1 VRVNEPSGTETL
13 TKGDLLL
20 MGALFLAALGIKFYF
35 LQFYRVISSD
45 GVAYAQIARD
55 IFGGSGLASATHF
68 PPFYPL
74 LVALFHLV
82 FSDIELAGRLAAMF
96 MGSLL
101 VVPVYL
107 LAREFFDRRVGIMA
121 SALVMAWP
129 SLRQWSN
136 EVMSQSTY
144 ITLVLLG
151 SYLVW
156 HACRNRSLAHAVAGG
171 VSMGLAHL
179 TRSEGVLVF
188 LALSLVLAV
197 DATVKRDGRQLA
209 CLLAGWGAFFV
220 VFLPYAYFL
229 HEVTGTWQ
237 LTGKSRVA
245 LADSLM
251 EYLGR
256 PDLKR
261 DPAFQEIGYL
271 DVVRQYPD
279 FLRQNI
285 AGNLMKFVREFVP
298 PYLWLLG
305 LLGFC
310 TGGWNREKLK
320 ERAYLF
326 ATFAPLGI
334 IIVFFFIGPEYIQ
347 PYLPVFFLWVA
358 AGVLWM
364 EKQVLSL
371 AGGEHHL
378 LLAWRK
384 ATGVFSLVTTVMFAL
399 YLLAGQVPADRDRL
413 YHFSQDGGRYDHKR
427 IGLLLNEYLPKS
439 ARIMTRWGRVGFY
452 ADRGWVDMPQASL
465 EEIVATARKSGARYI
480 VVDGALVGLRPQLG
494 VLYEPLFVEGA
505 SGVYVEKGA
514 GFRPVPGLKLY
525 FLYRDTSSVGVAVYE
540 VMG

>member
-1 VRVNEPSGTETL
+1 MRGNEPSGSVHL
-13 TKGDLLL
+13 TRGDLLL

-55 IFGGSGLASATHF
+55 ILDGRGLAGATHF

-74 LVALFHLV
+74 LVALFHTM

-107 LAREFFDRRVGIMA
+107 LGREFFDRRVGIMA
-121 SALVMAWP
+121 AVLVMAWP

-151 SYLVW
+151 AYLVW
-156 HACRNRSLAHAVAGG
+156 RACRNRSLAYAVAGG

-188 LALSLVLAV
+188 LALSLVLTV
-197 DATVKRDGRQLA
+197 DAAIQRNGRQFA
-209 CLLAGWGAFFV
+209 CLLAGWGAFVV

-261 DPAFQEIGYL
+261 DPAFQEIRYL

-279 FLRQNI
+279 FLRQNS
-285 AGNLMKFVREFVP
+285 AGNLKKFAREFVP
-298 PYLWLLG
+298 PVIWLFG

-310 TGGWNREKLK
+310 TGGWSREHLK
-320 ERAYLF
+320 ERAFLV

-347 PYLPVFFLWVA
+347 PYLPVFFLWVS
-358 AGVLWM
+358 AGALWM
-364 EKQVLSL
+364 ETRALALVGMDRHPLLTLRGAGGMFSL
-371 AGGEHHL
+371 A
-378 LLAWRK
+378 
-384 ATGVFSLVTTVMFAL
+384 ATVLFAL
-399 YLLAGQVPADRDRL
+399 YLLAGQVPADRNMP

-439 ARIMTRWGRVGFY
+439 SRIMTRWGRVGFY

-514 GFRPVPGLKLY
+514 GFRPVPGLKLF
-525 FLYRDTSSVGVAVYE
+525 FLFRDPSSVGVAVYE

>member
-1 VRVNEPSGTETL
+1 MRGNEPSGTENL

-55 IFGGSGLASATHF
+55 ILGGRGLAGATHF

-74 LVALFHLV
+74 LVALFHSV
-82 FSDIELAGRLAAMF
+82 CSDIELAGRLAAMF

-151 SYLVW
+151 AYLVW
-156 HACRNRSLAHAVAGG
+156 LACRNRSLAYAVAGG

-197 DATVKRDGRQLA
+197 DAAVKRDGRQFA
-209 CLLAGWGAFFV
+209 CLLVGWGAFVV

-261 DPAFQEIGYL
+261 DPAFQDIGYL
-271 DVVRQYPD
+271 DVVRHYPD
-279 FLRQNI
+279 FLRQNCVV
-285 AGNLMKFVREFVP
+285 NLGKFAREFVP

-310 TGGWNREKLK
+310 TGGWSWEKLK
-320 ERAYLF
+320 ARACLA

-358 AGVLWM
+358 AGALWT
-364 EKQVLSL
+364 EKQVLSRT
-371 AGGEHHL
+371 GT
-378 LLAWRK
+378 RRS
-384 ATGVFSLVTTVMFAL
+384 ATGVFSLVTTALFAM
-399 YLLAGQVPADRDRL
+399 YLLAGQVPADRNIP

-494 VLYEPLFVEGA
+494 VLFEPLFVEGS
-505 SGVYVEKGA
+505 SGVYVEKGD

-525 FLYRDTSSVGVAVYE
+525 FLYRDASSVGVAVYE

>member
-1 VRVNEPSGTETL
+1 MRGNELSGTDNL
-13 TKGDLLL
+13 TKGDLLI
-20 MGALFLAALGIKFYF
+20 MGTLFLVALGIKFYF
-35 LQFYRVISSD
+35 LQFCRVISSD

-55 IFGGSGLASATHF
+55 ILAGRGFAGATHF

-74 LVALFHLV
+74 LVALFHTM

-101 VVPVYL
+101 VIPVYL
-107 LAREFFDRRVGIMA
+107 LAREFFDRQVGIMA
-121 SALVMAWP
+121 AVLVMAWP
-129 SLRQWSN
+129 SLRLWSN

-151 SYLVW
+151 GYLIW
-156 HACRNRSLAHAVAGG
+156 HACKSRSVAYAVAGG
-171 VSMGLAHL
+171 LAMGMAHL

-188 LALSLVLAV
+188 LVLSLVLAV
-197 DATVKRDGRQLA
+197 DAGVKRDGRQFV
-209 CLLAGWGAFFV
+209 CLLAGWCAFV
-220 VFLPYAYFL
+220 VVFFPYAYFL

-271 DVVRQYPD
+271 DVVRRYPD

-285 AGNLMKFVREFVP
+285 PENLMKFIREFVP

-310 TGGWNREKLK
+310 TGGWSRDKLK
-320 ERAYLF
+320 ERAFLI
-326 ATFAPLGI
+326 ATFAPMGI
-334 IIVFFFIGPEYIQ
+334 IVVFFFIGPEYTQ
-347 PYLPVFFLWVA
+347 PYLPVFFLWVS
-358 AGVLWM
+358 AGALWM
-364 EKQVLSL
+364 EKRALALVGVGRHPLLTLRGAGGMFSL
-371 AGGEHHL
+371 A
-378 LLAWRK
+378 
-384 ATGVFSLVTTVMFAL
+384 ATVLFAL
-399 YLLAGQVPADRDRL
+399 YLLVGQVPADRNL
-413 YHFSQDGGRYDHKR
+413 PYHFSQDGGRYDHKR
-427 IGLLLNEYLPKS
+427 IGQLLNEYLPKS

-465 EEIVATARKSGARYI
+465 EEIVATARKSGTRYI
-480 VVDGALVGLRPQLG
+480 VVDGALAGLRPQLG

-505 SGVYVEKGA
+505 SGVYVEKGD
-514 GFRPVPGLKLY
+514 GFRPLPGLKLY
-525 FLYRDTSSVGVAVYE
+525 FLYRDPSSVGVAVYE
-540 VMG
+540 VLG